1 MLNKSAVTDHLIH
14 PLLRDRWS
22 PRAFDSRPIPRDD
35 LLRMLEAARWSPSSL
50 NEQPWRFVVVPHA
63 EADTFERAV
72 SSLNAGNILWAKHV
86 PLLLLAAA
94 KLNRDNGEHNRTA
107 LYDLG
112 QAVAHLSFQAAAL
125 GLWVHQ
131 MGGFDQDQVRALFS
145 IPDGYEPVT
154 WLAIGER
161 GDHNTLPDALRQREL
176 VPRTRNPLT
185 TFVFG
190 GRWGRLAPVL
200 ARDS

>member
-1 MLNKSAVTDHLIH
+1 MLNKSAVTDHPIH
-14 PLLRDRWS
+14 PLLCDRWS

-50 NEQPWRFVVVPHA
+50 NEQPWRFIVVPHA

-72 SSLNAGNILWAKHV
+72 ASLNAGNILWAKHV

-107 LYDLG
+107 IYDLG

-131 MGGFDQDQVRALFS
+131 IGGFDQNQARALFS
-145 IPDGYEPVT
+145 IPVGYEPVT
-154 WLAIGER
+154 WIAIGER
-161 GDHNTLPDALRQREL
+161 GDHNALPDALRQREL
-176 VPRTRNPLT
+176 VLRMRNPLT

-190 GRWGRLAPVL
+190 GRWGRLAPIL
-200 ARDS
+200 SRDS